1 MIGKNNPFNVRYS
14 SLNHWTGQIGN
25 NRGFCE
31 FDTLYHGVRAAAK
44 LIFVTYPRY
53 GARNVERIINRFAPP
68 TENDT
73 SSYIH
78 YVCGEMA
85 VLPFAVPSNR
95 EERCELLMA
104 MAQFESNSG
113 NEVMR
118 CVINDVLKDL
128 KL

>member
-1 MIGKNNPFNVRYS
+1 MIGKNNPFNIRYS

-44 LIFVTYPRY
+44 LIFVSYPRY
-53 GARNVERIINRFAPP
+53 GVRNIERIISRFAPSS
-68 TENDT
+68 ENDT
-73 SSYIH
+73 ASYIRF
-78 YVCGEMA
+78 VCEQLSC
-85 VLPFAVPSNR
+85 LPFAVPANR
-95 EERCELLMA
+95 NERCELLMA
-104 MAQFESNSG
+104 MATIETNSG
-113 NEVMR
+113 NEILR